1 MLVDNIGVRYLHL
14 VSFFSKIIV
23 YQKIQEVTIS
33 NDGATILSL
42 LHIEHPAGKIFVDL
56 AQKQDKEVGDGTTSV
71 VIIAA
76 ELLRRANELVKA
88 KLHPTTIING
98 YRLACKEAVR
108 FMQEQL
114 SVRVETLGREALIS
128 VAKTSMA
135 SKIIGKCV
143 YLFYFYFSS

>member
-1 MLVDNIGVRYLHL
+1 
-14 VSFFSKIIV
+14 
-23 YQKIQEVTIS
+23 
-33 NDGATILSL
+33 
-42 LHIEHPAGKIFVDL
+42 
-56 AQKQDKEVGDGTTSV
+56 
-71 VIIAA
+71 
-76 ELLRRANELVKA
+76 VKA

-143 YLFYFYFSS
+143 SLLFFFSLFELMFKW